1 MTTIIIQSINFSG
14 ETASVVFTPYGSTSP
29 INLGVQTLP
38 FLFEPYLLTPPYD
51 VYGSYSILV
60 INSDCPLILNVPPPP
75 PSPTPTLTPT
85 KTSTP
90 TPTPT
95 VTPTPSFDPCKVP
108 SPTPTPT
115 QTATPTPTIS
125 ITPTVTPSL
134 NPCVT
139 PSKSPGVSK
148 TPTPTPT
155 ITPTNTVTPTITPT
169 TTPTITP
176 TVTPTVT
183 PTNTITPTPSIS
195 PLGPESPKIYFGKF
209 SGTSITSG
217 NTSLLS
223 SGYTSNPVNSAVL
236 LPSGASNEYGYILIP
251 TGLTQPSE
259 FRDSS
264 AGCLG
269 SLIPFNNISTIII
282 VDANGYSI
290 TYNVYRTFFPFA
302 ASVSV
307 WLCP

>member
-169 TTPTITP
+169 ITPTTTPTVTPTITP
-176 TVTPTVT
+176 TSTTTP
-183 PTNTITPTPSIS
+183 TPTPS
-195 PLGPESPKIYFGKF
+195 PGAPESPKIYFGKF

-223 SGYTSNPVNSAVL
+223 SGYTNNPTNSYRSI
-236 LPSGASNEYGYILIP
+236 PSGLAYGYILIP

-259 FRDSS
+259 FRNSNV
-264 AGCLG
+264 GCSG
-269 SLIPFNNISTIII
+269 NIIPFNNIGTIII
-282 VDANGYSI
+282 VDANGFSI
-290 TYNVYRTFFPFA
+290 TYNVYRTFFQITDGFD
-302 ASVSV
+302 V
-307 WLCP
+307 WLCS

>member
-1 MTTIIIQSINFSG
+1 MTTIVIESINYSG
-14 ETASVVFTPYGSTSP
+14 ESVSIVFTPQGTTQT
-29 INLGVQTLP
+29 INLGIVTLP
-38 FLFEPYLLTPPYD
+38 FTYSPTTVD
-51 VYGSYSILV
+51 VYGIYTILSLEGV
-60 INSDCPLILNVPPPP
+60 CLNIINVPA
-75 PSPTPTLTPT
+75 PTPTPTPT
-85 KTSTP
+85 ITPTRTQTP

-108 SPTPTPT
+108 TPTATPT

-125 ITPTVTPSL
+125 VTPSITPSR

-139 PSKSPGVSK
+139 PSRTPKVSN

-155 ITPTNTVTPTITPT
+155 VTPTNTVTPTVTPTITPT
-169 TTPTITP
+169 ATP

-217 NTSLLS
+217 DTSLLS
-223 SGYTSNPVNSAVL
+223 SGYTSNPTNTFVSI
-236 LPSGASNEYGYILIP
+236 PSGLAYGYILIP
-251 TGLTQPSE
+251 TGLTQPTE
-259 FRDSS
+259 FRDSNV
-264 AGCLG
+264 GCSG
-269 SLIPFNNISTIII
+269 NNIPINNFTTIII

-290 TYNVYRTFFPFA
+290 TYNVYRTIYPITDGFD
-302 ASVSV
+302 V
-307 WLCP
+307 WLCS